1 MPRKISKA
9 CHKFLGE
16 EASSDI
22 HACRECQKLDVVKE
36 VSSVPAEVIVK
47 VEGEEEELLS
57 ELAELKDEDE
67 YDKEVIESDKPH
79 VCEECGRSFPRKS
92 HLKRHRLN
100 AHNTEEKA
108 HKCEQCGKKF
118 KDKAYLA
125 QHLNTHK
132 DIKPHQ
138 CQHCDANFATWSG
151 MDKHIRYKHTKEK
164 PFKCLECDLRF
175 VEKSKVRRH
184 MLRIHDRVVG
194 YDDIERDEDPNYD
207 PDFDPEA
214 FEEPPVKKLKLKA
227 EEGDDDLLSYEDP
240 SPWDNS
246 GQRAPQEEVLFKCD
260 HCWKEFKYGS
270 SLQLHMK
277 KNHGIEPTADK
288 TTSIVET
295 NDKASEKSWMGK
307 EVDKNQVFK
316 LIDCPYCDKEFSWV
330 RTMHEHRR
338 QTHFY
343 GTFKC
348 PKCAL
353 PFPFAKELVDHMAE
367 KEHTDVNPKCPS
379 CAEDFLAGDIEAHY
393 KECIKVPKKRKPKRS
408 TTAKEEQQMKYKRN
422 KATYPRS
429 CPFCEE
435 MLGDNSAFSVHR
447 EVTIRH

>member
-9 CHKFLGE
+9 CRKFLGDD
-16 EASSDI
+16 ATSDVN
-22 HACRECQKLDVVKE
+22 ACQECVKLDGVQE
-36 VSSVPAEVIVK
+36 VSSIPAEVTVK

-57 ELAELKDEDE
+57 ELRDLKDEYDDVDE
-67 YDKEVIESDKPH
+67 EDVIQDNKPYA
-79 VCEECGRSFPRKS
+79 CEECGKSFRRRKLYNN
-92 HLKRHRLN
+92 HLMRH
-100 AHNTEEKA
+100 HSSDGEE
-108 HKCEQCGKKF
+108 HKCTQCEKKF
-118 KDKAYLA
+118 KNRAYLA
-125 QHLNTHK
+125 QHMNTHK

-164 PFKCLECDLRF
+164 PYKCLECDLRF

-184 MLRIHDRVVG
+184 MLRIHDHAVG
-194 YDDIERDEDPNYD
+194 YDDIERDEDPDYD
-207 PDFDPEA
+207 PAVELL
-214 FEEPPVKKLKLKA
+214 EPPEKKLKLKN
-227 EEGDDDLLSYEDP
+227 EGSDLSTYDDGFASQGD
-240 SPWDNS
+240 
-246 GQRAPQEEVLFKCD
+246 VLFKCD

-277 KNHGIEPTADK
+277 KSHGVQPTADK

-295 NDKASEKSWMGK
+295 NDKASEKSWQGK

-353 PFPFAKELVDHMAE
+353 PFPFAKELVKHMAD
-367 KEHTDVNPKCPS
+367 KEHNANPKCPS
-379 CAEDFLAGDIEAHY
+379 CTEDFLADDIEGGGGGQ
-393 KECIKVPKKRKPKRS
+393 IG
-408 TTAKEEQQMKYKRN
+408 T
-422 KATYPRS
+422 
-429 CPFCEE
+429 
-435 MLGDNSAFSVHR
+435 LGSLFIH
-447 EVTIRH
+447 